1 MRILVTSLIAA
12 CVIAV
17 IYYASFYLWGWSA
30 VSKSIN
36 EAQKAGLLVAR
47 YRLAEAGKDEAF
59 AFSEVWIER
68 QSHWE
73 RRGLLIRRLPDVGF
87 RLVVTLNA
95 SPSERV
101 HLRMPGSS
109 HTMSMLS
116 GGRWHY
122 EDIESVP
129 PARFQLQMQD
139 YAAAENDAGLFTFE
153 LEGASQP

>member
-30 VSKSIN
+30 VSKSII
-36 EAQKAGLLVAR
+36 EAQKAGLFVAR
-47 YRLAEAGKDEAF
+47 YRLTEAGKDEAF

-73 RRGLLIRRLPDVGF
+73 RRGLLIRRVPDVGF
-87 RLVVTLNA
+87 RLLVTLNA

-101 HLRMPGSS
+101 HFRIPGSS
-109 HTMSMLS
+109 HTMSMMS
-116 GGRWHY
+116 VGRWHY
-122 EDIESVP
+122 EDIETVP
-129 PARFQLQMQD
+129 SARFQLQMQD
-139 YAAAENDAGLFTFE
+139 YAASEKETRLFTFE
-153 LEGASQP
+153 VERSSQP